1 MSALSYLQQKNG
13 LKTTQT
19 VVNKQ
24 QSGEDAEQKANP
36 VLQASTL
43 TESQLQD
50 AGKRIDD
57 ANNATAQ
64 DDVTKDIWQR
74 SHPMGQGANA
84 NQDHDI
90 ESDDDIAN
98 IPVVKQNETPKRM
111 SYAEMFKAMFGG
123 GGEETE
129 EQKKKRLKRER
140 TNALIASVGDG
151 LRALSNMYFA
161 TKNAKVNHNPE
172 QDMSAAMLKR
182 KQLLD
187 TQRENNRAAWLKGYQ
202 KAQELDEYARKTN
215 MTVAEAKR
223 YHDKLIGI
231 ADRKGDQGDTRLEQN
246 QQRIDLAKLKYTD
259 DKQYKD
265 DLLAIKKAETEGK
278 LSHWEAQDALAKLRE
293 KRIASKA
300 KESSQG
306 DKSKEGYWHEYYE
319 MMETPE
325 GQKKVRDILRKI
337 KAKDANQHNIRY
349 IMDKLKGRSSS
360 SSSGG
365 GGGKKPSQH
374 KNTTRGNS
382 GTGEKKRP
390 QPY

>member
-50 AGKRIDD
+50 AGKKIDN
-57 ANNATAQ
+57 ANNTASQNDAMKERTIATQQA
-64 DDVTKDIWQR
+64 IQR
-74 SHPMGQGANA
+74 SVNV
-84 NQDHDI
+84 NQDPGA
-90 ESDDDIAN
+90 ENDDDIAN
-98 IPVVKQNETPKRM
+98 IPVVKQDETPKRM
-111 SYAEMFKAMFGG
+111 SYADMFKAMYGNYG
-123 GGEETE
+123 EEETE

-140 TNALIASVGDG
+140 TNAIIASVGDG

-172 QDMSAAMLKR
+172 QDMTATMLKR

-187 TQRENNRAAWLKGYQ
+187 TQRDKNRAAWLKGYQ
-202 KAQELDEYARKTN
+202 KAQELDEYARKN
-215 MTVAEAKR
+215 DMTVAEAKR
-223 YHDKLIGI
+223 YHDKLIDV
-231 ADRKGDQGDTRLEQN
+231 AERKGDQNDRKLDQN
-246 QQRIDLAKLKYTD
+246 QQKIDLTKLKYTD

-265 DLLAIKKAETEGK
+265 DLLAIKKAETEGR
-278 LSHWEAQDALAKLRE
+278 LSHWEAQDALAKMRE
-293 KRIASKA
+293 QRVASKA

-306 DKSKEGYWHEYYE
+306 DKSTAGYWHEYYE

-337 KAKDANQHNIRY
+337 KAKGANQHNIRY

-360 SSSGG
+360 SSGG
-365 GGGKKPSQH
+365 AKSPSQH
-374 KNTTRGNS
+374 KNTTSGRGKK
-382 GTGEKKRP
+382 KKRP
-390 QPY
+390 Y

>member
-50 AGKRIDD
+50 AGKKIDN
-57 ANNATAQ
+57 ANNAASQ
-64 DDVTKDIWQR
+64 DDAMKERTIATQQAIQKGV
-74 SHPMGQGANA
+74 NV
-84 NQDHDI
+84 NQDPDL
-90 ESDDDIAN
+90 ENDDDIAN
-98 IPVVKQNETPKRM
+98 IPVVKQDETPKRM
-111 SYAEMFKAMFGG
+111 IYADMFKAMYGNDG
-123 GGEETE
+123 EEETE
-129 EQKKKRLKRER
+129 EQKKKRLRRER
-140 TNALIASVGDG
+140 TNAIIASVGDG

-187 TQRENNRAAWLKGYQ
+187 TQREKNRAAWLKGYQ
-202 KAQELDEYARKTN
+202 KAQELDEYARRTN
-215 MTVAEAKR
+215 TTAAEAV
-223 YHDKLIGI
+223 
-231 ADRKGDQGDTRLEQN
+231 RKGDQNDRKLDQNDRKLDQN
-246 QQRIDLAKLKYTD
+246 QQKIDLTKWKYTTDADYKERLLQLREELVDNKITTDQYNAETKRMAEERRSARAAKLS
-259 DKQYKD
+259 
-265 DLLAIKKAETEGK
+265 G
-278 LSHWEAQDALAKLRE
+278 
-293 KRIASKA
+293 
-300 KESSQG
+300 G
-306 DKSKEGYWHEYYE
+306 DKNMQGLWYEYQE

-337 KAKDANQHNIRY
+337 KAKGANQHNIRY

-360 SSSGG
+360 TSGG
-365 GGGKKPSQH
+365 AKNPSQH
-374 KNTTRGNS
+374 KNSTS
-382 GTGEKKRP
+382 GRVKKKKRP
-390 QPY
+390 Y

>member
-50 AGKRIDD
+50 ASKKIDD
-57 ANNATAQ
+57 ANNTYAQ
-64 DDVTKDIWQR
+64 EDMTKDVWQR
-74 SHPMGQGANA
+74 SHPMQNGANI
-84 NQDHDI
+84 NPDHDI
-90 ESDDDIAN
+90 ESDDDLAN
-98 IPVVKQNETPKRM
+98 IPVVKQDETPKRM
-111 SYAEMFKAMFGG
+111 SYAEMFKAMYGD

-161 TKNAKVNHNPE
+161 TQNAKVNHNPE

-202 KAQELDEYARKTN
+202 KAQELDEEARKNN
-215 MTVAEAKR
+215 MTIGETTR
-223 YHDKLIGI
+223 YHNQLAEI
-231 ADRKGDQGDTRLEQN
+231 AARKGDQNDRKLDQN
-246 QQRIDLAKLKYTD
+246 QQKIDLTKFKYTNDKEYKDNLYTLEKWYKENKISLDEYKATTQRMAVEERSAKAAKL
-259 DKQYKD
+259 
-265 DLLAIKKAETEGK
+265 AG
-278 LSHWEAQDALAKLRE
+278 
-293 KRIASKA
+293 
-300 KESSQG
+300 G
-306 DKSKEGYWHEYYE
+306 DKNMQGLWYEYLTIKD
-319 MMETPE
+319 TPD
-325 GQKKVRDILRKI
+325 GKKKVREILRRI
-337 KAKDANQHNIRY
+337 GAKDVNQHNIRY

-360 SSSGG
+360 SSVG

-374 KNTTRGNS
+374 KNTTS
-382 GTGEKKRP
+382 GGGKKKKRP
-390 QPY
+390 Y

>member
-50 AGKRIDD
+50 AGKKIDNANNVASQDD
-57 ANNATAQ
+57 AMNERTIATQQAIQ
-64 DDVTKDIWQR
+64 KGV
-74 SHPMGQGANA
+74 NV
-84 NQDHDI
+84 NQEPDP
-90 ESDDDIAN
+90 ENDDDIAN
-98 IPVVKQNETPKRM
+98 IPVVKQDETPKRM
-111 SYAEMFKAMFGG
+111 RYADMFKAMFGN
-123 GGEETE
+123 GEETE

-140 TNALIASVGDG
+140 TNAIISSVGDG

-161 TKNAKVNHNPE
+161 TKNAKVNHKPE
-172 QDMSAAMLKR
+172 QDMSATMLKR

-187 TQRENNRAAWLKGYQ
+187 TQREKNRAAWLKGYQ
-202 KAQELDEYARKTN
+202 KAQELDENARKN
-215 MTVAEAKR
+215 DMTAAETVR
-223 YHDKLIGI
+223 YHNKLADI
-231 ADRKGDQGDTRLEQN
+231 ADRKGDQNDRKLDQK
-246 QQRIDLAKLKYTD
+246 QQEIDLKAWKYTND
-259 DKQYKD
+259 ADYNER
-265 DLLAIKKAETEGK
+265 LL
-278 LSHWEAQDALAKLRE
+278 QLRE
-293 KRIASKA
+293 KLADNKITIDQYNAETKRMREQRIASKA

-306 DKSKEGYWHEYYE
+306 DKSTAGYWHEYYE

-337 KAKDANQHNIRY
+337 KAKGADQHNIRY

-360 SSSGG
+360 STSGG
-365 GGGKKPSQH
+365 GKNPSQH
-374 KNTTRGNS
+374 KNTTS
-382 GTGEKKRP
+382 GRVKKKKRP
-390 QPY
+390 Y

>member
-50 AGKRIDD
+50 AGKKIDN
-57 ANNATAQ
+57 ANNAVAQ
-64 DDVTKDIWQR
+64 NDAMKERTIATQQAIQKGV
-74 SHPMGQGANA
+74 NV
-84 NQDHDI
+84 NQNPDP
-90 ESDDDIAN
+90 ENDDDIAN
-98 IPVVKQNETPKRM
+98 IPVVKQDETPKRM
-111 SYAEMFKAMFGG
+111 SYADMFKAMYGNDG
-123 GGEETE
+123 EEETE

-140 TNALIASVGDG
+140 TNAIIASVGDG

-172 QDMSAAMLKR
+172 QDMSATMLKR

-187 TQRENNRAAWLKGYQ
+187 TQREKNRAAWLRGYQ
-202 KAQELDEYARKTN
+202 KAQELDEYARRTN
-215 MTVAEAKR
+215 MTAAEAV
-223 YHDKLIGI
+223 
-231 ADRKGDQGDTRLEQN
+231 RKGDQNDRKLDQNDRKLDQN
-246 QQRIDLAKLKYTD
+246 QQKIDLTKLKYTD

-265 DLLAIKKAETEGK
+265 DLLAIKKAETEGR
-278 LSHWEAQDALAKLRE
+278 LSHWEAQDALAKMRE
-293 KRIASKA
+293 QRIASKA
-300 KESSQG
+300 RESSQG
-306 DKSKEGYWHEYYE
+306 DKSTAGYWHEYYE

-337 KAKDANQHNIRY
+337 KAKGANQHNIRY

-360 SSSGG
+360 SSGG
-365 GGGKKPSQH
+365 AKNPSQH
-374 KNTTRGNS
+374 KNTTS
-382 GTGEKKRP
+382 GRVKKKKRP
-390 QPY
+390 Y

>member
-36 VLQASTL
+36 VLQASVL
-43 TESQLQD
+43 TENQLQD
-50 AGKRIDD
+50 AAKKIDD
-57 ANNATAQ
+57 ASKTAAQ

-74 SHPMGQGANA
+74 AHPMQMGANA

-98 IPVVKQNETPKRM
+98 IPVVKQDETPKRM
-111 SYAEMFKAMFGG
+111 SYADMFKAMYGNG
-123 GGEETE
+123 EEETE

-172 QDMSAAMLKR
+172 QDMSATMLKR

-187 TQRENNRAAWLKGYQ
+187 TQREKNRAAWLNGYQ
-202 KAQELDEYARKTN
+202 KAQELDENARKN
-215 MTVAEAKR
+215 DMTAAETVR
-223 YHDKLIGI
+223 YHNQLAEI
-231 ADRKGDQGDTRLEQN
+231 AARKGDQNDRKLDQK
-246 QQRIDLAKLKYTD
+246 QQEIDLKEWKYTNDADYNERLLKLKEKLADNKITTD
-259 DKQYKD
+259 QYN
-265 DLLAIKKAETEGK
+265 AETK
-278 LSHWEAQDALAKLRE
+278 RMRE
-293 KRIASKA
+293 QRIASKA
-300 KESSQG
+300 ESSSQG
-306 DKSKEGYWHEYYE
+306 NKSTAGYWHEYYE

-325 GQKKVRDILRKI
+325 GQQKGRDVLRKI

-365 GGGKKPSQH
+365 GGGKNPSQH
-374 KNTTRGNS
+374 KNTTSGRGKK
-382 GTGEKKRP
+382 KKRP
-390 QPY
+390 Y

>member
-1 MSALSYLQQKNG
+1 MSALSYLQQKNS

-43 TESQLQD
+43 TESKLQD
-50 AGKRIDD
+50 AGKKIDN
-57 ANNATAQ
+57 ANNAVAQ
-64 DDVTKDIWQR
+64 NDAMKERTMATQQAIQKGV
-74 SHPMGQGANA
+74 NV
-84 NQDHDI
+84 NQDPDP
-90 ESDDDIAN
+90 ENDDDISN
-98 IPVVKQNETPKRM
+98 IPVVKQDETPKRM
-111 SYAEMFKAMFGG
+111 SYADMFKAMFGNG
-123 GGEETE
+123 EEETE

-140 TNALIASVGDG
+140 TNAIISSVGDG

-187 TQRENNRAAWLKGYQ
+187 TQREKNRAAWLKGYQ
-202 KAQELDEYARKTN
+202 KAQELDEYARRTN
-215 MTVAEAKR
+215 TTAAEAV
-223 YHDKLIGI
+223 
-231 ADRKGDQGDTRLEQN
+231 RKGDQNDRKLDQN
-246 QQRIDLAKLKYTD
+246 DRKLDQKQQEIDLKAWKYTND
-259 DKQYKD
+259 ADYNERLLQLKEKLVDNKITIDQYN
-265 DLLAIKKAETEGK
+265 AETK
-278 LSHWEAQDALAKLRE
+278 RMRE
-293 KRIASKA
+293 QRIASKV

-306 DKSKEGYWHEYYE
+306 DKSTAGYWHEYYE

-337 KAKDANQHNIRY
+337 KAKGANQHNIRY

-360 SSSGG
+360 STSGG
-365 GGGKKPSQH
+365 GGGKNPSQH
-374 KNTTRGNS
+374 KNTTS
-382 GTGEKKRP
+382 GRVKKKKRP
-390 QPY
+390 Y

>member
-24 QSGEDAEQKANP
+24 QSGEDAEQKVNP

-50 AGKRIDD
+50 AGKKIDN
-57 ANNATAQ
+57 ANNAASQNDAMKERTIATQ
-64 DDVTKDIWQR
+64 QAIQKGV
-74 SHPMGQGANA
+74 NV
-84 NQDHDI
+84 NQNPDP

-98 IPVVKQNETPKRM
+98 IPVVKQNKTPKRM
-111 SYAEMFKAMFGG
+111 SYADMFKAMYVNDGE
-123 GGEETE
+123 EETE

-140 TNALIASVGDG
+140 TNAIIASVGDG

-172 QDMSAAMLKR
+172 QDMSAAILKR

-187 TQRENNRAAWLKGYQ
+187 TQREKNRAAWLRGYQ
-202 KAQELDEYARKTN
+202 KAQELDENARKN
-215 MTVAEAKR
+215 DMTAAEAVR
-223 YHDKLIGI
+223 YHNQLAEI
-231 ADRKGDQGDTRLEQN
+231 AARKGDQNDRKLDQN
-246 QQRIDLAKLKYTD
+246 QQKIDLTKLKYTD

-265 DLLAIKKAETEGK
+265 DLLAIKKAETEGR
-278 LSHWEAQDALAKLRE
+278 LSHWEAQDALAKMRE
-293 KRIASKA
+293 QRVASKA

-306 DKSKEGYWHEYYE
+306 DKSTAGYWHEYYE

-337 KAKDANQHNIRY
+337 KAKGANQHNIRY

-360 SSSGG
+360 SSGG
-365 GGGKKPSQH
+365 AKNPSQH
-374 KNTTRGNS
+374 KNTTSGRGKK
-382 GTGEKKRP
+382 KKRP
-390 QPY
+390 Y

>member
-50 AGKRIDD
+50 AGKKIDN
-57 ANNATAQ
+57 ANNAASQ
-64 DDVTKDIWQR
+64 DDAMKERTVATQQAIQK
-74 SHPMGQGANA
+74 GVNV
-84 NQDHDI
+84 NQDADP
-90 ESDDDIAN
+90 ENDDDISN
-98 IPVVKQNETPKRM
+98 IPVVKQDVTPKRM
-111 SYAEMFKAMFGG
+111 SYADMFKAMYGNG
-123 GGEETE
+123 EEETE

-140 TNALIASVGDG
+140 TNAIISSVGDG

-187 TQRENNRAAWLKGYQ
+187 TQREKNRAAWLKGYQ
-202 KAQELDEYARKTN
+202 KAQELDENARKN
-215 MTVAEAKR
+215 DMTAAETVR
-223 YHDKLIGI
+223 YHNKLADI
-231 ADRKGDQGDTRLEQN
+231 ADRKGDQNDRKLDQK
-246 QQRIDLAKLKYTD
+246 QQEIDLKTWKYTNDADYNERLLQLKEKLADNKITTDQYNAETKRMAEERRSARAAKLS
-259 DKQYKD
+259 
-265 DLLAIKKAETEGK
+265 G
-278 LSHWEAQDALAKLRE
+278 
-293 KRIASKA
+293 
-300 KESSQG
+300 G
-306 DKSKEGYWHEYYE
+306 DKNMQGLWYEYQE

-325 GQKKVRDILRKI
+325 GQKKVRDIIRKI
-337 KAKDANQHNIRY
+337 KAKGVNQHNIRY

-360 SSSGG
+360 G
-365 GGGKKPSQH
+365 GGGKNPSQH
-374 KNTTRGNS
+374 KNTTRRNP
-382 GTGEKKRP
+382 GTGGKKRP

>member
-24 QSGEDAEQKANP
+24 QSGEDAAK
-36 VLQASTL
+36 
-43 TESQLQD
+43 
-50 AGKRIDD
+50 KIDD
-57 ANNATAQ
+57 ASKTAAQ

-74 SHPMGQGANA
+74 AHPMQMGANA

-90 ESDDDIAN
+90 ESDDDLFN
-98 IPVVKQNETPKRM
+98 IPVVKQDETPKRM
-111 SYAEMFKAMFGG
+111 SYADMFKAMYGNG
-123 GGEETE
+123 EEETE

-140 TNALIASVGDG
+140 TNAIISSVGDG

-172 QDMSAAMLKR
+172 QDMSATMLKR

-187 TQRENNRAAWLKGYQ
+187 TQREKNRAAWLKGYQ
-202 KAQELDEYARKTN
+202 KAQELDEYARRTN
-215 MTVAEAKR
+215 TTAAEAV
-223 YHDKLIGI
+223 
-231 ADRKGDQGDTRLEQN
+231 RKGDQNDRKLDQNDRKLDQN
-246 QQRIDLAKLKYTD
+246 QQKIDLTKFKYTN
-259 DKQYKD
+259 DKEYKD
-265 DLLAIKKAETEGK
+265 KLYELEKAYKENRISIDQYNATT
-278 LSHWEAQDALAKLRE
+278 
-293 KRIASKA
+293 KRMAEERRASKV

-306 DKSKEGYWHEYYE
+306 DKSTAGYWHEYYE

-360 SSSGG
+360 
-365 GGGKKPSQH
+365 GGGKNPSQH
-374 KNTTRGNS
+374 KNTTRRNS
-382 GTGEKKRP
+382 GTGGKKRP

>member
-50 AGKRIDD
+50 AGKKIDN
-57 ANNATAQ
+57 ANNAVAQ
-64 DDVTKDIWQR
+64 NDAMKERTIATQQAIKNGV
-74 SHPMGQGANA
+74 NV
-84 NQDHDI
+84 NQNPDP
-90 ESDDDIAN
+90 ENDDDIAN
-98 IPVVKQNETPKRM
+98 IPVVKQDETPKRM
-111 SYAEMFKAMFGG
+111 SHADMFKALFGNG
-123 GGEETE
+123 EEETE

-140 TNALIASVGDG
+140 TNAIIASVGDG

-172 QDMSAAMLKR
+172 QDMSAAILKR

-187 TQRENNRAAWLKGYQ
+187 TQREKNRAAWLRGYQ
-202 KAQELDEYARKTN
+202 KAQELDENARKN
-215 MTVAEAKR
+215 DMTAAEAVR
-223 YHDKLIGI
+223 YHNQLAEI
-231 ADRKGDQGDTRLEQN
+231 AARKGDQNDRKLDQK
-246 QQRIDLAKLKYTD
+246 QQEIDLKAWKYTNDADYNERLLQLKEKLADNEITTDQYNAETKRMAEERRSARAAKLS
-259 DKQYKD
+259 
-265 DLLAIKKAETEGK
+265 G
-278 LSHWEAQDALAKLRE
+278 
-293 KRIASKA
+293 
-300 KESSQG
+300 G
-306 DKSKEGYWHEYYE
+306 DKNMQGLWYEYQE

-337 KAKDANQHNIRY
+337 KAKGANQHNIRY

-360 SSSGG
+360 SSGG
-365 GGGKKPSQH
+365 AKNPSQH
-374 KNTTRGNS
+374 KNTTS
-382 GTGEKKRP
+382 GRVKKKKRP
-390 QPY
+390 Y

>member
-50 AGKRIDD
+50 AGKKIDN
-57 ANNATAQ
+57 ANNAASQ
-64 DDVTKDIWQR
+64 DDAMKERTIATQQAIQKGV
-74 SHPMGQGANA
+74 NV
-84 NQDHDI
+84 NQDPDP
-90 ESDDDIAN
+90 ENDDDISN
-98 IPVVKQNETPKRM
+98 IPVVKQDETPKRM
-111 SYAEMFKAMFGG
+111 RYADMFKAMYGNG
-123 GGEETE
+123 EEETE

-140 TNALIASVGDG
+140 TNAIISSVGDG

-172 QDMSAAMLKR
+172 QDMSATMLKR

-187 TQRENNRAAWLKGYQ
+187 TQREKNRAAWLKGYQ
-202 KAQELDEYARKTN
+202 KAQELDEYARRTN
-215 MTVAEAKR
+215 TTAAEAV
-223 YHDKLIGI
+223 
-231 ADRKGDQGDTRLEQN
+231 RKGDQNDRKLDQNDRKLDQN
-246 QQRIDLAKLKYTD
+246 QQKIDLTKLKYTD

-265 DLLAIKKAETEGK
+265 DLLAIKKAETEGR

-293 KRIASKA
+293 QRIASKA

-306 DKSKEGYWHEYYE
+306 DKSTAGYWHEYYE

-337 KAKDANQHNIRY
+337 KAKGANQHNIRY

-360 SSSGG
+360 
-365 GGGKKPSQH
+365 GGGKNPSQH
-374 KNTTRGNS
+374 KNTTS
-382 GTGEKKRP
+382 GRVKKKKRP
-390 QPY
+390 Y

>member
-50 AGKRIDD
+50 AGKKIDN
-57 ANNATAQ
+57 ANNAASQ
-64 DDVTKDIWQR
+64 DDARKERTIATQQAIQKGV
-74 SHPMGQGANA
+74 NV
-84 NQDHDI
+84 NQDPDP
-90 ESDDDIAN
+90 ENDDDISN
-98 IPVVKQNETPKRM
+98 IPVVKQDETPKRM
-111 SYAEMFKAMFGG
+111 IYADMFKAMYGNG
-123 GGEETE
+123 EEETE

-140 TNALIASVGDG
+140 TNAIISSVGDG

-172 QDMSAAMLKR
+172 QDMSATMLKR

-187 TQRENNRAAWLKGYQ
+187 TQREKNRAAWLKGYQ
-202 KAQELDEYARKTN
+202 KAQELDEYARRTN
-215 MTVAEAKR
+215 TTAAEAV
-223 YHDKLIGI
+223 
-231 ADRKGDQGDTRLEQN
+231 RKGDQNDRKLDQNDRKLDQN
-246 QQRIDLAKLKYTD
+246 QQKIDLTKLKYTD

-265 DLLAIKKAETEGK
+265 DLLAIKKAETEGR

-293 KRIASKA
+293 QRIASKA

-306 DKSKEGYWHEYYE
+306 DKSTAGYWHEYYE

-337 KAKDANQHNIRY
+337 KAKGANQHNIRY
-349 IMDKLKGRSSS
+349 IMNKLKGRSSS
-360 SSSGG
+360 STSGG
-365 GGGKKPSQH
+365 GGGKNPSQH
-374 KNTTRGNS
+374 KNTTSSRVKK
-382 GTGEKKRP
+382 KKRP
-390 QPY
+390 Y

>member
-36 VLQASTL
+36 VLQASVL
-43 TESQLQD
+43 TENQLQD
-50 AGKRIDD
+50 AAKKIDD
-57 ANNATAQ
+57 ASKTAAQ

-74 SHPMGQGANA
+74 AHPMQMGANA

-98 IPVVKQNETPKRM
+98 IPVVKQDETPKRM
-111 SYAEMFKAMFGG
+111 SYADMFKAMYGNG
-123 GGEETE
+123 EEETE

-161 TKNAKVNHNPE
+161 TKNAKVNHSPE
-172 QDMSAAMLKR
+172 QDMSATMLKR

-187 TQRENNRAAWLKGYQ
+187 TQREKNRAAWLKGYQ
-202 KAQELDEYARKTN
+202 KAQELDENARKN
-215 MTVAEAKR
+215 DMTAAEAVR
-223 YHDKLIGI
+223 YHNQLAEI
-231 ADRKGDQGDTRLEQN
+231 AARKGDQNDRKLDQN
-246 QQRIDLAKLKYTD
+246 QQKIDLTKWKYTTD
-259 DKQYKD
+259 ADFHERELQLDEWFKENKISIDQYN
-265 DLLAIKKAETEGK
+265 AETKRMHE
-278 LSHWEAQDALAKLRE
+278 Q
-293 KRIASKA
+293 RIASKA
-300 KESSQG
+300 RESSQG
-306 DKSKEGYWHEYYE
+306 DKSTYGYWYEYNE

-337 KAKDANQHNIRY
+337 KAKGANQHNIRY

-360 SSSGG
+360 
-365 GGGKKPSQH
+365 GGGKNPSQH
-374 KNTTRGNS
+374 KNTTRRNP
-382 GTGEKKRP
+382 GTGGKKRP

>member
-50 AGKRIDD
+50 AGKKIDN
-57 ANNATAQ
+57 ANNAVAQ
-64 DDVTKDIWQR
+64 NDAMKERTIATQQAIQKGV
-74 SHPMGQGANA
+74 NV
-84 NQDHDI
+84 NQNPDP

-98 IPVVKQNETPKRM
+98 IPVVKQDETPKRM
-111 SYAEMFKAMFGG
+111 SYADMFKAMYGNDG
-123 GGEETE
+123 EEETE

-140 TNALIASVGDG
+140 TNAIIASVGDG

-187 TQRENNRAAWLKGYQ
+187 TQREKNRAAWLRGYQ
-202 KAQELDEYARKTN
+202 KAQELDENARN
-215 MTVAEAKR
+215 NDMTAAEAVR
-223 YHDKLIGI
+223 YHNQLAEI
-231 ADRKGDQGDTRLEQN
+231 AARKGDQNDRKLDQN
-246 QQRIDLAKLKYTD
+246 QQKIDLTKLKYTD

-265 DLLAIKKAETEGK
+265 DLLAIKKAETEGR

-293 KRIASKA
+293 QRVASKA

-306 DKSKEGYWHEYYE
+306 DKSTGGYWHEYYE

-337 KAKDANQHNIRY
+337 KAKGANKHNIRY
-349 IMDKLKGRSSS
+349 IMDKLKCRSS

-365 GGGKKPSQH
+365 AKNPSQH
-374 KNTTRGNS
+374 KNTTS
-382 GTGEKKRP
+382 GRVKKKKRP
-390 QPY
+390 Y

>member
-1 MSALSYLQQKNG
+1 MSALNYLQQKNG

-36 VLQASTL
+36 VLQASVL
-43 TESQLQD
+43 TENQLQD
-50 AGKRIDD
+50 AAKKIDD
-57 ANNATAQ
+57 ASKTAAQ

-74 SHPMGQGANA
+74 AHPMQMGANA

-90 ESDDDIAN
+90 ESDDDLFN
-98 IPVVKQNETPKRM
+98 IPVVKQDETPKGM
-111 SYAEMFKAMFGG
+111 SYVDVFKAIYGN
-123 GGEETE
+123 GEEETV

-140 TNALIASVGDG
+140 TNAIISSVGDG

-172 QDMSAAMLKR
+172 QDMSATMLKR

-187 TQRENNRAAWLKGYQ
+187 TQREKNRAVWLKGYQ
-202 KAQELDEYARKTN
+202 KAQELDEYARRTN
-215 MTVAEAKR
+215 TTAAEAV
-223 YHDKLIGI
+223 
-231 ADRKGDQGDTRLEQN
+231 RKGDQNDRKLDQNDRKLDQN
-246 QQRIDLAKLKYTD
+246 QQKIDLTKWKYTTD
-259 DKQYKD
+259 ADFHERELLLNEWFKENKISIDQYN
-265 DLLAIKKAETEGK
+265 AETKRMHE
-278 LSHWEAQDALAKLRE
+278 Q
-293 KRIASKA
+293 RIASKA

-306 DKSKEGYWHEYYE
+306 DKSTYGYWYEYNE

-337 KAKDANQHNIRY
+337 KATKPTQHNIRY

-360 SSSGG
+360 
-365 GGGKKPSQH
+365 GGGKNPSQH
-374 KNTTRGNS
+374 KNTTRRNP
-382 GTGEKKRP
+382 GTGGKKRP

>member
-50 AGKRIDD
+50 AGKKIDN
-57 ANNATAQ
+57 ANNAASQ
-64 DDVTKDIWQR
+64 DDAMKERTIATQQAIQKGV
-74 SHPMGQGANA
+74 NV
-84 NQDHDI
+84 NQNPDP

-98 IPVVKQNETPKRM
+98 IPVVKQDETPKRM
-111 SYAEMFKAMFGG
+111 RYADMFKEMYGNG
-123 GGEETE
+123 EEETE

-140 TNALIASVGDG
+140 TNAIIASVGDG

-172 QDMSAAMLKR
+172 QDMSATMLKR

-187 TQRENNRAAWLKGYQ
+187 TQREKNRAAWLRGYQ
-202 KAQELDEYARKTN
+202 KAQELDEYARRTN
-215 MTVAEAKR
+215 TTAAEAVRK
-223 YHDKLIGI
+223 DDQN
-231 ADRKGDQGDTRLEQN
+231 DRKLDQNDRKLDQN
-246 QQRIDLAKLKYTD
+246 QQKIDLTKLKYTD

-265 DLLAIKKAETEGK
+265 DLLAIKKAETEGR

-293 KRIASKA
+293 QRVASKA

-306 DKSKEGYWHEYYE
+306 DKSTAGYWHEYYE

-360 SSSGG
+360 SSGG
-365 GGGKKPSQH
+365 AKNPSQH
-374 KNTTRGNS
+374 KNTTS
-382 GTGEKKRP
+382 GRVKKKKRP
-390 QPY
+390 Y

>member
-50 AGKRIDD
+50 AGKKIDN
-57 ANNATAQ
+57 ANNAASQNDAMKERTIATQ
-64 DDVTKDIWQR
+64 QAIKNGV
-74 SHPMGQGANA
+74 NV
-84 NQDHDI
+84 NQDPGA
-90 ESDDDIAN
+90 ENDDDIAN
-98 IPVVKQNETPKRM
+98 IPVVKQDETPKRM
-111 SYAEMFKAMFGG
+111 SYADMFKAMYGNDG
-123 GGEETE
+123 EEETE

-140 TNALIASVGDG
+140 TNAIIASVGDG

-172 QDMSAAMLKR
+172 QDMSATMLKR

-187 TQRENNRAAWLKGYQ
+187 TQREKNRAAWLRGYQ
-202 KAQELDEYARKTN
+202 KAQELDENARKN
-215 MTVAEAKR
+215 DMTAAEVVR
-223 YHDKLIGI
+223 YHNKLAEI
-231 ADRKGDQGDTRLEQN
+231 AARKGDQNDRKLDQK
-246 QQRIDLAKLKYTD
+246 QQEIDLKAWKYTNDADYNERLLQLKEKLADNKITTDQYNAETKRMAEERRSARAAKLS
-259 DKQYKD
+259 
-265 DLLAIKKAETEGK
+265 G
-278 LSHWEAQDALAKLRE
+278 
-293 KRIASKA
+293 
-300 KESSQG
+300 G
-306 DKSKEGYWHEYYE
+306 DKNMQGLWYEYQE

-337 KAKDANQHNIRY
+337 KAKGANQHNIRY

-360 SSSGG
+360 SSGG
-365 GGGKKPSQH
+365 AKSPSQH
-374 KNTTRGNS
+374 KNTTSGRGKK
-382 GTGEKKRP
+382 KKRP
-390 QPY
+390 Y

>member
-50 AGKRIDD
+50 AGKKIDN
-57 ANNATAQ
+57 ANNAASQ
-64 DDVTKDIWQR
+64 DDAMKERTMATQQAIQKGV
-74 SHPMGQGANA
+74 NV
-84 NQDHDI
+84 NQDPDP
-90 ESDDDIAN
+90 ENDDDISN
-98 IPVVKQNETPKRM
+98 IPVVKQDVTPRRM
-111 SYAEMFKAMFGG
+111 IYADMFKAMYGNG
-123 GGEETE
+123 EEETE

-140 TNALIASVGDG
+140 TNAIISSVGDG

-187 TQRENNRAAWLKGYQ
+187 TQREKNRAAWLKGYQ
-202 KAQELDEYARKTN
+202 KAQELDEYARRTN
-215 MTVAEAKR
+215 MTAAEAV
-223 YHDKLIGI
+223 
-231 ADRKGDQGDTRLEQN
+231 RKGDQNDRKLDQNDRKLDQN
-246 QQRIDLAKLKYTD
+246 QQKIDLTKLKYTD

-265 DLLAIKKAETEGK
+265 DLLAIKKAETEGR

-293 KRIASKA
+293 QRIASKA

-306 DKSKEGYWHEYYE
+306 DKSTAGYWHEYYE

-337 KAKDANQHNIRY
+337 KAKGVNQHNIRY

-360 SSSGG
+360 SSGG
-365 GGGKKPSQH
+365 AKNPSQH
-374 KNTTRGNS
+374 KNTTS
-382 GTGEKKRP
+382 GRVKKKKRP
-390 QPY
+390 Y

>member
-50 AGKRIDD
+50 AGKKIDN
-57 ANNATAQ
+57 ANNAASQ
-64 DDVTKDIWQR
+64 DDAMKERTIATQQAIQKGV
-74 SHPMGQGANA
+74 NV
-84 NQDHDI
+84 NQNPDP
-90 ESDDDIAN
+90 ENDDDISN
-98 IPVVKQNETPKRM
+98 IPVVKQHETPKRM
-111 SYAEMFKAMFGG
+111 SYADMFKAMYGNDG
-123 GGEETE
+123 EEETE

-140 TNALIASVGDG
+140 TNAIISSVGDG

-187 TQRENNRAAWLKGYQ
+187 TQREKNRAAWLRGYQ
-202 KAQELDEYARKTN
+202 KAQELDENARKN
-215 MTVAEAKR
+215 DMTAAETVR
-223 YHDKLIGI
+223 YHNKLAEI
-231 ADRKGDQGDTRLEQN
+231 ADRKGDQNDRKLDQN
-246 QQRIDLAKLKYTD
+246 QQKIDLTKWKYTTD
-259 DKQYKD
+259 ADYKERLLQLKEKLADNKITIDQYN
-265 DLLAIKKAETEGK
+265 AETK
-278 LSHWEAQDALAKLRE
+278 RMRE
-293 KRIASKA
+293 QRIASKV

-306 DKSKEGYWHEYYE
+306 DKSTAGYWHEYYE

-337 KAKDANQHNIRY
+337 KAKGANQHNIRY
-349 IMDKLKGRSSS
+349 IMNKLKGRSSS
-360 SSSGG
+360 STSGG
-365 GGGKKPSQH
+365 GGGKNPSQH
-374 KNTTRGNS
+374 KNTTSGRGKK
-382 GTGEKKRP
+382 KKRP
-390 QPY
+390 Y

>member
-24 QSGEDAEQKANP
+24 QSGEDAEQKAKP

-43 TESQLQD
+43 TESQSQD
-50 AGKRIDD
+50 AGKKIDN
-57 ANNATAQ
+57 ANNAASQNDAMKERTIATQ
-64 DDVTKDIWQR
+64 QAIQKGV
-74 SHPMGQGANA
+74 NV
-84 NQDHDI
+84 NQDPGP
-90 ESDDDIAN
+90 ENDDDIAN
-98 IPVVKQNETPKRM
+98 IPVVKQDVTPKRM
-111 SYAEMFKAMFGG
+111 IYADMFKTMYGNG
-123 GGEETE
+123 EEETE

-140 TNALIASVGDG
+140 TNAIISSVGDG

-172 QDMSAAMLKR
+172 QDMSATMLKR

-187 TQRENNRAAWLKGYQ
+187 TQREKNRAAWLKGYQ
-202 KAQELDEYARKTN
+202 KAQELDEYARRTN
-215 MTVAEAKR
+215 TTAAEAV
-223 YHDKLIGI
+223 
-231 ADRKGDQGDTRLEQN
+231 RKGDQNDRKLDQNDRKLDQN
-246 QQRIDLAKLKYTD
+246 QQKIDLTKLKYTD

-265 DLLAIKKAETEGK
+265 DLLAIKKAETEGR

-293 KRIASKA
+293 QRIASKA

-306 DKSKEGYWHEYYE
+306 DKSTAGYWHEYYE

-337 KAKDANQHNIRY
+337 KAKGANQHNIRY

-360 SSSGG
+360 
-365 GGGKKPSQH
+365 GGGKNPSQH
-374 KNTTRGNS
+374 KNTTSGRGKK
-382 GTGEKKRP
+382 KKRP
-390 QPY
+390 Y

>member
-50 AGKRIDD
+50 AGKKIDN
-57 ANNATAQ
+57 ANNAVAQ
-64 DDVTKDIWQR
+64 NDAMKERTIATQQAIQKGV
-74 SHPMGQGANA
+74 NV
-84 NQDHDI
+84 NQNPDP

-98 IPVVKQNETPKRM
+98 IPVVKQDETPKRM
-111 SYAEMFKAMFGG
+111 SYADMFKAMYGNDG
-123 GGEETE
+123 EEETE

-140 TNALIASVGDG
+140 TNAIIASVGDG

-187 TQRENNRAAWLKGYQ
+187 TQIEKNRAAWLRGYQ
-202 KAQELDEYARKTN
+202 KAQELDENARKN
-215 MTVAEAKR
+215 DMTAAEAVR
-223 YHDKLIGI
+223 YHNQLAEI
-231 ADRKGDQGDTRLEQN
+231 AGRKGDQNDRKLDQN
-246 QQRIDLAKLKYTD
+246 QQKIDLTKLKYTD

-265 DLLAIKKAETEGK
+265 DLLAIKKAETEGR

-293 KRIASKA
+293 QRVATKA

-306 DKSKEGYWHEYYE
+306 DKSTAGYWHEYYE

-337 KAKDANQHNIRY
+337 KAKGANQHNIRY

-360 SSSGG
+360 STSGG
-365 GGGKKPSQH
+365 GGGKNPSQH
-374 KNTTRGNS
+374 KNTTSGRGKK
-382 GTGEKKRP
+382 KKRP
-390 QPY
+390 Y

>member
-50 AGKRIDD
+50 AGKKIDN
-57 ANNATAQ
+57 ANNAASQ
-64 DDVTKDIWQR
+64 DDARKERTIATQQAIQKGV
-74 SHPMGQGANA
+74 NV
-84 NQDHDI
+84 NQDPDP
-90 ESDDDIAN
+90 ENDDDISN
-98 IPVVKQNETPKRM
+98 IPVVKQDETPKRM
-111 SYAEMFKAMFGG
+111 SYADMFKAMYDNGE
-123 GGEETE
+123 EETE

-140 TNALIASVGDG
+140 TNAIIASVGDG

-187 TQRENNRAAWLKGYQ
+187 TQREKNRAAWLKGYQ
-202 KAQELDEYARKTN
+202 KAQELDEYARRTN
-215 MTVAEAKR
+215 TTAAEAV
-223 YHDKLIGI
+223 
-231 ADRKGDQGDTRLEQN
+231 RKGDQNDRKLDQN
-246 QQRIDLAKLKYTD
+246 DRKLDQKQQEIDLKAWKYTNDADYNERLLQLQEKLADNKITIDQYNAETKRMAEERRSARAAKLS
-259 DKQYKD
+259 
-265 DLLAIKKAETEGK
+265 G
-278 LSHWEAQDALAKLRE
+278 
-293 KRIASKA
+293 
-300 KESSQG
+300 G
-306 DKSKEGYWHEYYE
+306 DKNMQGLWYEYQE

-337 KAKDANQHNIRY
+337 KAKGVNQHNIRY

-360 SSSGG
+360 SS
-365 GGGKKPSQH
+365 GGGKNPSQH
-374 KNTTRGNS
+374 KNTTS
-382 GTGEKKRP
+382 GRVKKKKRP
-390 QPY
+390 Y

>member
-50 AGKRIDD
+50 AGKKIDN
-57 ANNATAQ
+57 ANNAASQNDAMKERTIATQ
-64 DDVTKDIWQR
+64 QAIQKGV
-74 SHPMGQGANA
+74 NV
-84 NQDHDI
+84 NQNPDP
-90 ESDDDIAN
+90 ENDDDIAN
-98 IPVVKQNETPKRM
+98 IPVVKQDETPKRM
-111 SYAEMFKAMFGG
+111 SYADMFKAMYGNG
-123 GGEETE
+123 EEETE

-140 TNALIASVGDG
+140 TNAIIASVGDG

-187 TQRENNRAAWLKGYQ
+187 TQREKNRAAWLKGYQ
-202 KAQELDEYARKTN
+202 KAQELDEYARRTN
-215 MTVAEAKR
+215 TTAAEAV
-223 YHDKLIGI
+223 
-231 ADRKGDQGDTRLEQN
+231 RKGDQNDRKLDQNDRKLDQN
-246 QQRIDLAKLKYTD
+246 QQKIDLTKLKYTD

-265 DLLAIKKAETEGK
+265 DLLAIKKAETEGR

-293 KRIASKA
+293 QRIASKA

-306 DKSKEGYWHEYYE
+306 DKSTAGYWHEYYE

-337 KAKDANQHNIRY
+337 KAKGANQHNIRY

-360 SSSGG
+360 SSGG
-365 GGGKKPSQH
+365 AKNPSQH
-374 KNTTRGNS
+374 KNTTS
-382 GTGEKKRP
+382 GRVKKKKRP
-390 QPY
+390 Y

>member
-50 AGKRIDD
+50 AGKKIDN
-57 ANNATAQ
+57 ANNAASQ
-64 DDVTKDIWQR
+64 DDAMKERTITTQQAIQKGV
-74 SHPMGQGANA
+74 NV
-84 NQDHDI
+84 NQDPDP
-90 ESDDDIAN
+90 ENDDDISN
-98 IPVVKQNETPKRM
+98 IPVVKQDETPKRM
-111 SYAEMFKAMFGG
+111 IYADMFKAMFGNG
-123 GGEETE
+123 EEETE

-140 TNALIASVGDG
+140 TNAIISSVGDG

-187 TQRENNRAAWLKGYQ
+187 TQREKNRAAWLKGYQ
-202 KAQELDEYARKTN
+202 KAQELDEYARRTN
-215 MTVAEAKR
+215 TTAAEAV
-223 YHDKLIGI
+223 
-231 ADRKGDQGDTRLEQN
+231 RKGDQNDRKLDQN
-246 QQRIDLAKLKYTD
+246 DRKLDQKRQEIDLKAWKYTNDADYKERQLQLAEKLADNKITTDQYNAETKRMAEERRSARAAKLS
-259 DKQYKD
+259 
-265 DLLAIKKAETEGK
+265 G
-278 LSHWEAQDALAKLRE
+278 
-293 KRIASKA
+293 
-300 KESSQG
+300 G
-306 DKSKEGYWHEYYE
+306 DKNMQGLWYEYQE
-319 MMETPE
+319 MMDTPE

-337 KAKDANQHNIRY
+337 KAKGANQHNIRY

-360 SSSGG
+360 
-365 GGGKKPSQH
+365 GGGKNPSQH
-374 KNTTRGNS
+374 KNTTSGRGKK
-382 GTGEKKRP
+382 KKRP
-390 QPY
+390 Y

>member
-50 AGKRIDD
+50 AGKKIDN
-57 ANNATAQ
+57 ANNAASQ
-64 DDVTKDIWQR
+64 DDAMKGRTIATQQAIQKGV
-74 SHPMGQGANA
+74 NV
-84 NQDHDI
+84 NQDPDP
-90 ESDDDIAN
+90 ENDDDISN
-98 IPVVKQNETPKRM
+98 IPVVKQDETPKRM
-111 SYAEMFKAMFGG
+111 IYADMFKAMYGNG
-123 GGEETE
+123 EEETE

-140 TNALIASVGDG
+140 TNAIISSVGDG

-172 QDMSAAMLKR
+172 QDMSATMFKR

-187 TQRENNRAAWLKGYQ
+187 TQREKNRAAWLKGYQ
-202 KAQELDEYARKTN
+202 KAQELDEYARRTN
-215 MTVAEAKR
+215 MTAAEAV
-223 YHDKLIGI
+223 
-231 ADRKGDQGDTRLEQN
+231 RKGDQNDRKLDQNDRKLDQN
-246 QQRIDLAKLKYTD
+246 QQKIDLTKLKYTD

-265 DLLAIKKAETEGK
+265 DLLAIKKAETEGR
-278 LSHWEAQDALAKLRE
+278 LSHWEAHDALAKLRE
-293 KRIASKA
+293 QRIASKA

-306 DKSKEGYWHEYYE
+306 DKSTAGYWHEYYE

-337 KAKDANQHNIRY
+337 KAKGANQHNIRY

-360 SSSGG
+360 
-365 GGGKKPSQH
+365 GGGKNPSQH
-374 KNTTRGNS
+374 KNTTS
-382 GTGEKKRP
+382 GRVKKKKRP
-390 QPY
+390 Y

>member
-50 AGKRIDD
+50 AGKKIDN
-57 ANNATAQ
+57 ANNVATQQAIQ
-64 DDVTKDIWQR
+64 KGV
-74 SHPMGQGANA
+74 NV
-84 NQDHDI
+84 NQDPDP
-90 ESDDDIAN
+90 ENDDDIAN
-98 IPVVKQNETPKRM
+98 IPVVKQDETPKRM
-111 SYAEMFKAMFGG
+111 IYADMFKAMYGNG
-123 GGEETE
+123 EEETE

-140 TNALIASVGDG
+140 TNAIISSIGDG

-172 QDMSAAMLKR
+172 QDMSATMLKR

-187 TQRENNRAAWLKGYQ
+187 TQREQNRAAWLKGYQ
-202 KAQELDEYARKTN
+202 KAQELDENARKN
-215 MTVAEAKR
+215 DMTAAETVR
-223 YHDKLIGI
+223 YHNQLAEI
-231 ADRKGDQGDTRLEQN
+231 AARKGDQNDRKLDQN
-246 QQRIDLAKLKYTD
+246 QQKIDLTKLKYTD

-265 DLLAIKKAETEGK
+265 DLLAIKKAETEGR

-293 KRIASKA
+293 QRIASKV

-306 DKSKEGYWHEYYE
+306 DKSTAGYWHEYYE

-337 KAKDANQHNIRY
+337 KAKGANQHNIRY

-360 SSSGG
+360 STSGG
-365 GGGKKPSQH
+365 GGRKNPSQH
-374 KNTTRGNS
+374 KNTTS
-382 GTGEKKRP
+382 GRVKKKKRP
-390 QPY
+390 Y

>member
-50 AGKRIDD
+50 AGKKIDN
-57 ANNATAQ
+57 ANNAASQNDAMKERTIATQ
-64 DDVTKDIWQR
+64 QAIQKGV
-74 SHPMGQGANA
+74 NV
-84 NQDHDI
+84 NQDPGA
-90 ESDDDIAN
+90 ENDDDIAN
-98 IPVVKQNETPKRM
+98 IPVVKQDETPKRM
-111 SYAEMFKAMFGG
+111 SYADMFKAMYGNDG
-123 GGEETE
+123 EEETE

-140 TNALIASVGDG
+140 TNAIIASVGDG

-172 QDMSAAMLKR
+172 QDMSATMLKR

-187 TQRENNRAAWLKGYQ
+187 MQREKNRAAWLRGYQ
-202 KAQELDEYARKTN
+202 KAQELDENARKN
-215 MTVAEAKR
+215 DMTAAEVVR
-223 YHDKLIGI
+223 YHNKLAEI
-231 ADRKGDQGDTRLEQN
+231 AARKGDQNDRKLDQK
-246 QQRIDLAKLKYTD
+246 QQEIDLKAWKYTNDADYNERLLQLKEKLADNKITTDQYNAETKRMAEERRSARAAKLS
-259 DKQYKD
+259 
-265 DLLAIKKAETEGK
+265 G
-278 LSHWEAQDALAKLRE
+278 
-293 KRIASKA
+293 
-300 KESSQG
+300 G
-306 DKSKEGYWHEYYE
+306 DKNMQGLWYEYQE

-337 KAKDANQHNIRY
+337 KAKGANQHNIRY

-360 SSSGG
+360 SSGG
-365 GGGKKPSQH
+365 AKSPSQH
-374 KNTTRGNS
+374 KNTTSGRGKK
-382 GTGEKKRP
+382 KKRP
-390 QPY
+390 Y

>member
-50 AGKRIDD
+50 AGKKIDN
-57 ANNATAQ
+57 ANNATSQ
-64 DDVTKDIWQR
+64 DDAMKERTISTQQAIQKGV
-74 SHPMGQGANA
+74 NV
-84 NQDHDI
+84 NQDPDP
-90 ESDDDIAN
+90 ENDDDISN
-98 IPVVKQNETPKRM
+98 IPVVKQDETPKRM
-111 SYAEMFKAMFGG
+111 IYADMFKAMFGNG
-123 GGEETE
+123 EEETE

-140 TNALIASVGDG
+140 TNAIISSVGDG

-187 TQRENNRAAWLKGYQ
+187 TQREKNRAAWLRGYQ
-202 KAQELDEYARKTN
+202 KAQELDEYARRTN
-215 MTVAEAKR
+215 TTAAEAVRK
-223 YHDKLIGI
+223 DDQN
-231 ADRKGDQGDTRLEQN
+231 DRKLDQNDRKLDQN
-246 QQRIDLAKLKYTD
+246 QQKIDLTKLKYTD

-265 DLLAIKKAETEGK
+265 DLLAIKKAETEGR

-293 KRIASKA
+293 QRVASKA

-306 DKSKEGYWHEYYE
+306 DKSTAGYWHEYYE

-337 KAKDANQHNIRY
+337 KAKGANQHNIRY

-360 SSSGG
+360 SSGG
-365 GGGKKPSQH
+365 AKNPSQH
-374 KNTTRGNS
+374 KNTTS
-382 GTGEKKRP
+382 GRVKKKKRP
-390 QPY
+390 Y

>member
-50 AGKRIDD
+50 AGKKIDN
-57 ANNATAQ
+57 ANNAASQNDAMKERTIATQ
-64 DDVTKDIWQR
+64 QAIQKGV
-74 SHPMGQGANA
+74 NV
-84 NQDHDI
+84 NQNPDP
-90 ESDDDIAN
+90 ENDDDIAN
-98 IPVVKQNETPKRM
+98 IPVVKQDETPKRM
-111 SYAEMFKAMFGG
+111 SYADMFKAMYGNDG
-123 GGEETE
+123 EEETE

-140 TNALIASVGDG
+140 TNAIIASVGDG

-187 TQRENNRAAWLKGYQ
+187 TQREKNRAAWLKGYQ
-202 KAQELDEYARKTN
+202 KAQELDEYARRTN
-215 MTVAEAKR
+215 MTAAEAV
-223 YHDKLIGI
+223 
-231 ADRKGDQGDTRLEQN
+231 RKGDQNDRKLDQNDRKLDQN
-246 QQRIDLAKLKYTD
+246 QQKIDLTKLKYTD

-265 DLLAIKKAETEGK
+265 DLLAIKKAETEGR
-278 LSHWEAQDALAKLRE
+278 LSHWEAQDALAKMRE
-293 KRIASKA
+293 QRIASKA

-306 DKSKEGYWHEYYE
+306 DKSTAGYWHEYYE

-337 KAKDANQHNIRY
+337 KAKGANQHNIRY

-360 SSSGG
+360 SSGG
-365 GGGKKPSQH
+365 AKNPSQH
-374 KNTTRGNS
+374 KNTTS
-382 GTGEKKRP
+382 GRVKKKKRP
-390 QPY
+390 Y

>member
-1 MSALSYLQQKNG
+1 MSALNYLQQKNG

-36 VLQASTL
+36 VLQASVL
-43 TESQLQD
+43 TENQLQD
-50 AGKRIDD
+50 AAKKIDD
-57 ANNATAQ
+57 ASKTAAQ
-64 DDVTKDIWQR
+64 DDITKDIWQCA
-74 SHPMGQGANA
+74 HPMQMGANA

-90 ESDDDIAN
+90 ESDDDLFN
-98 IPVVKQNETPKRM
+98 IPVVKQDETPKGM
-111 SYAEMFKAMFGG
+111 SYVDVFKAIYGN
-123 GGEETE
+123 GEEETV

-140 TNALIASVGDG
+140 TNAIISSVGDG

-172 QDMSAAMLKR
+172 QDMSATMLKR

-187 TQRENNRAAWLKGYQ
+187 TQREKNRAVWLKGYQ
-202 KAQELDEYARKTN
+202 KAQELDEYARRTN
-215 MTVAEAKR
+215 TTAAVAV
-223 YHDKLIGI
+223 
-231 ADRKGDQGDTRLEQN
+231 RKGDQNDRKLDQNDRKLDQN
-246 QQRIDLAKLKYTD
+246 QQKIDLTKFKYTN
-259 DKQYKD
+259 DKEYKD
-265 DLLAIKKAETEGK
+265 NLYELKKAYLENKISIDQYNATT
-278 LSHWEAQDALAKLRE
+278 
-293 KRIASKA
+293 KRMAEERRASKV

-306 DKSKEGYWHEYYE
+306 DKSTAGYWHEYYE

-349 IMDKLKGRSSS
+349 IMDKLNGR

-365 GGGKKPSQH
+365 GKNPSQH
-374 KNTTRGNS
+374 KNTTRRNP
-382 GTGEKKRP
+382 GTGGKKRP

>member
-36 VLQASTL
+36 VLQASVL
-43 TESQLQD
+43 TENQLQD
-50 AGKRIDD
+50 AAKKIDD
-57 ANNATAQ
+57 ASKTAAQ

-74 SHPMGQGANA
+74 AHPMQMGANA

-90 ESDDDIAN
+90 ESDDDLFN
-98 IPVVKQNETPKRM
+98 IPVVKQDETPKRM
-111 SYAEMFKAMFGG
+111 SYADMFKAMYGNG
-123 GGEETE
+123 EEETE

-140 TNALIASVGDG
+140 TNAIISSVGDG

-172 QDMSAAMLKR
+172 QDMSATMLKR

-187 TQRENNRAAWLKGYQ
+187 TQREKNRAAWLKGYQ
-202 KAQELDEYARKTN
+202 KAQELDEYARRTN
-215 MTVAEAKR
+215 TTAAEAV
-223 YHDKLIGI
+223 
-231 ADRKGDQGDTRLEQN
+231 RKGDQNDRKLDQNDRKLDQN
-246 QQRIDLAKLKYTD
+246 QQKIDLTKFKYTN
-259 DKQYKD
+259 DKEYKD
-265 DLLAIKKAETEGK
+265 NLYELKKAYLENKISIDQYNATT
-278 LSHWEAQDALAKLRE
+278 
-293 KRIASKA
+293 KRMAEERRASKV

-306 DKSKEGYWHEYYE
+306 DKSTAGYWHEYYE

-349 IMDKLKGRSSS
+349 IMDKLNGR

-365 GGGKKPSQH
+365 GKNPSQH
-374 KNTTRGNS
+374 KNTTRRNP
-382 GTGEKKRP
+382 GTGGKKRP

>member
-50 AGKRIDD
+50 AGKKIDN
-57 ANNATAQ
+57 ANNAASQNDAMKERTIATQ
-64 DDVTKDIWQR
+64 QAIQKGV
-74 SHPMGQGANA
+74 NV
-84 NQDHDI
+84 NQNPDP
-90 ESDDDIAN
+90 ENDDDIAN
-98 IPVVKQNETPKRM
+98 IPVVKQDETPKRM
-111 SYAEMFKAMFGG
+111 SYADMFKAMYGNDG
-123 GGEETE
+123 EEETE

-140 TNALIASVGDG
+140 TNAIISSVGDG

-187 TQRENNRAAWLKGYQ
+187 TQREKNRAAWLKGYQ
-202 KAQELDEYARKTN
+202 KAQELDEYARRTN
-215 MTVAEAKR
+215 TTAAEAV
-223 YHDKLIGI
+223 
-231 ADRKGDQGDTRLEQN
+231 RKGDQNDRKLDQNDRKLDQN
-246 QQRIDLAKLKYTD
+246 QQKIDLTKLKYTD

-265 DLLAIKKAETEGK
+265 DLLAIKKAETEGR

-293 KRIASKA
+293 QRIASKA

-306 DKSKEGYWHEYYE
+306 DKSTAGYWHEYYE

-337 KAKDANQHNIRY
+337 KAKGANQHNIRY

-360 SSSGG
+360 
-365 GGGKKPSQH
+365 GGGKNPSQH
-374 KNTTRGNS
+374 KSTTRRNP
-382 GTGEKKRP
+382 GTGAKKRP